1 MSAWRISIL
10 SRGGLTV
17 TQLDELEDHL
27 ELVEA
32 DLLAGMPADEA
43 FWVAAHRV
51 GTPDALTREFGKVT
65 PNLGWAIRAQWALLG
80 LLAYWLLQPLAF
92 ALVYALSGVLV
103 RLPLVAGFGEFMR
116 ISVQPIA
123 LLLICVGL
131 ALVVRRAGAEPWI
144 SEKWLRPLGALGWR
158 GLLLVA
164 IAVAVLHQGTQYL
177 AFVVIQWAAVPAVP
191 GQLALIQGDYWYWL
205 SRALGYAMPAA
216 VLVLAALIQR
226 RVDSGRPTS

>member
-1 MSAWRISIL
+1 SRVVAHTGGVSFDRAEAVSAWRISIL

-92 ALVYALSGVLV
+92 ALVYALS
-103 RLPLVAGFGEFMR
+103 
-116 ISVQPIA
+116 
-123 LLLICVGL
+123 
-131 ALVVRRAGAEPWI
+131 
-144 SEKWLRPLGALGWR
+144 
-158 GLLLVA
+158 
-164 IAVAVLHQGTQYL
+164 
-177 AFVVIQWAAVPAVP
+177 
-191 GQLALIQGDYWYWL
+191 
-205 SRALGYAMPAA
+205 
-216 VLVLAALIQR
+216 
-226 RVDSGRPTS
+226 